1 MRTGDWMMIVSRV
14 VLLSEAKFLQD
25 IIRGDKIPGDKKPR
39 DDKLTADVMS
49 IVWKV
54 AVQCDIKILLNIIRA

>member
-1 MRTGDWMMIVSRV
+1 MMIVSRV